1 MRWPWVSRKH
11 FERIEYEAASRITT
25 LEVHLEAQRKFVD
38 RLIASDTG
46 HKRDLVGMAT
56 AIALR
61 DQEIDGLKAT
71 LANMTLHCKALETKQ
86 RDLDAPVISAA
97 ELDALHKQHAFRIRQ
112 VESLTAHNERLEAE
126 LDRVKATGHRTEETR
141 PSPVALVQGNGRLP

>member
-1 MRWPWVSRKH
+1 MRWLWVSRATVEATLDELAAKH
-11 FERIEYEAASRITT
+11 AALDAGVAAKVLGMS
-25 LEVHLEAQRKFVD
+25 
-38 RLIASDTG
+38 
-46 HKRDLVGMAT
+46 RDLAGMAT

-97 ELDALHKQHAFRIRQ
+97 ALDALHKQHAFRIRQ

-126 LDRVKATGHRTEETR
+126 LERVKATGHRTEETR

>member
-1 MRWPWVSRKH
+1 MRWLWVSRATVEAVEATLDELAAKH
-11 FERIEYEAASRITT
+11 AALDAGVAAKVLGMS
-25 LEVHLEAQRKFVD
+25 
-38 RLIASDTG
+38 
-46 HKRDLVGMAT
+46 RDLAGMAT

-97 ELDALHKQHAFRIRQ
+97 ALDALHKQHAFRIRQ
-112 VESLTAHNERLEAE
+112 VESLTAHNELLEAE
-126 LDRVKATGHRTEETR
+126 LERVRPHATGHRTEETR